1 MYNATYRIQLG
12 PSFGWKDAEA
22 ILQYLSDLGVSHLYL
37 SPVFACREGSEH
49 GYDIVDYSR
58 LNPEL
63 GSHAQFELFLRGLRR
78 KGMGV
83 LQDFVPNH
91 MAISVPSNRWWYDIL
106 EKGPDSPYSR
116 FFDIDWNAPD
126 PRLKGKVLL
135 PILDEDLEC
144 KVKRGAVAVILD
156 EEGLYLRIEGAIL
169 PLAPRSLLT
178 VLDCMIEGPWRE
190 RRGHQAGE
198 KEIALLVEKVRAS
211 RGAVRRA
218 LRELNSDP
226 RRLRA
231 IVEAQHYR
239 LSHWR
244 EASSRLNYRRF
255 FDVNHLAGVRVEDPQ
270 VFEKVHEL
278 VGPAL
283 ERGWIGGLRI
293 DHPDGL
299 ADPGG
304 YMRKLRR
311 TILGGRPLFVE
322 KILTGDERLR
332 ADWGADGTTGY
343 EFLNLLNGLFVDPS
357 GLEKLRRTYR
367 RFTGRRRS
375 WNDTLYR
382 SKLYVMDNLLRA
394 EVDDLARRL
403 RRMSSDGRPGGRI
416 RLQTLRRVLRHVIAS
431 FPVYRSYLTPRSKAA
446 EGADRK
452 YILAALA
459 SARGRAGRGGGPALD
474 LMERVLIKRCF
485 KGLSHAQKAETDA
498 FVTRFQQVTAPV
510 MAKGLEDTAF
520 YRHYPL
526 ASLNEVG
533 GGPDLT
539 GTSARRFHAFARRR
553 LRETPRSL
561 NATAT
566 HDMMRGEDARARVN
580 VLSEIPE
587 RWDAALRRWRMI
599 NRKYKTRVKG
609 RAVPDANEEY
619 LIYQTFVA
627 VWPFGAASAREH
639 GDLVERICAYMTK
652 ALREAKLHSNWI
664 RPDEVYEDHVRSFV
678 RGVLRRGENRAFL
691 ADFAGFHRPLARAGI
706 WSSLTQTLVKIAS
719 PGIPDIYQGTELW
732 DFSLVDPDNRRPV
745 DFRHRRAAL
754 SSVKRA
760 EGRGGERPLRSFLS
774 TPGDGRVKMYLIR
787 SALQC
792 RRRRERVFQRGWY
805 VPLPVAGE
813 RRNNSL
819 GFARVLGGDAVIATA
834 GRFFVGLGS
843 EHRDPVGSAVWGRT
857 SISLVPEVPRGLYR
871 DVFTGRELEFR
882 GQGLCRIPL
891 DEVLSLLPLALMER
905 VHD

>member
-63 GSHAQFELFLRGLRR
+63 GSHTQFELFLRGLRR

-106 EKGPDSPYSR
+106 EKGPDSPYSG

-126 PRLKGKVLL
+126 SRLKGKVLL

-144 KVKRGAVAVILD
+144 KVKRGGVAVVLD
-156 EEGLYLRIEGAIL
+156 EEGLCLRIDGAIL
-169 PLAPRSLLT
+169 PLAPRSLFA
-178 VLDCMIEGPWRE
+178 VLDCMIEGLWRE
-190 RRGHQAGE
+190 RRGHPAGE
-198 KEIALLVEKVRAS
+198 KEMALLVEKVRAS
-211 RGAVRRA
+211 RGAVRA

-226 RRLRA
+226 QRLRA

-244 EASSRLNYRRF
+244 EASNLLNYRRF
-255 FDVNHLAGVRVEDPQ
+255 FDINHLAGVRVEDPR

-278 VGPAL
+278 VGPAV

-299 ADPGG
+299 ADPAG
-304 YMRKLRR
+304 YLRKLRR

-343 EFLNLLNGLFVDPS
+343 EFLNLLNGLFVDAS

-375 WNDTLYR
+375 WNDTVYR

-403 RRMSSDGRPGGRI
+403 QRISSSECPGGRI
-416 RLQTLRRVLRHVIAS
+416 GLQTLRRVLRHVIAS

-446 EGADRK
+446 RGADRK

-459 SARGRAGRGGGPALD
+459 SARWRAGRGGGPALD
-474 LMERVLIKRCF
+474 LMERVLVKRRF
-485 KGLSHAQKAETDA
+485 KGLSHAQKAETEA

-526 ASLNEVG
+526 ASLNEIG
-533 GGPDLT
+533 GCPELT
-539 GTSARRFHAFARRR
+539 GTSARRFHAFAARR
-553 LRETPRSL
+553 LRETPMSL

-587 RWDAALRRWRMI
+587 RWDAALRRWRTI
-599 NRKYKTRVKG
+599 NRKYKTLVKG

-619 LIYQTFVA
+619 LIYQTLVA

-652 ALREAKLHSNWI
+652 ALREAKVHSNWI

-691 ADFAGFHRPLARAGI
+691 ADFAGFHRPLARVGI
-706 WSSLTQTLVKIAS
+706 WNSLTQTLVKIAS

-787 SALQC
+787 SALKC
-792 RRRRERVFQRGWY
+792 RRRRERVFQRGGY

-813 RRNNSL
+813 WRNNSL

-857 SISLVPEVPRGLYR
+857 SVSLVPEVPRGLYR
-871 DVFTGRELEFR
+871 DVFTRRELEFR
-882 GQGLCRIPL
+882 GRGQCKMPL
-891 DEVLSLLPLALMER
+891 DEVLSLLPVALMER